1 MVVSFSHRQDLQL
14 RLLSIANVLPVLLVV
29 LGFGLFKFRDV
40 TIIGLVPLAMSALLG
55 ANTLIRR
62 RTSTVLLTC
71 ADILIAVLMLAYL
84 ISK

>member
-1 MVVSFSHRQDLQL
+1 MVVSFSHRRDLQL
-14 RLLSIANVLPVLLVV
+14 RLFSIANVLPVLLIV
-29 LGFGLFKFRDV
+29 LGFGLFTFRDV

-84 ISK
+84 ILK

>member
-14 RLLSIANVLPVLLVV
+14 RLFSIANVLPLLIIV
-29 LGFGLFKFRDV
+29 LGFGLFTFRDV
-40 TIIGLVPLAMSALLG
+40 TIIGIVPLAMSALLG

-71 ADILIAVLMLAYL
+71 ADILIAVMMLAYL
-84 ISK
+84 IFK